1 MEITGKKQKLR
12 KNAFILFF
20 HFTDSGLLL
29 CVLFISDRNGGH
41 QFLCKMGLH
50 EFE

>member
-1 MEITGKKQKLR
+1 MEITGKKTKVEKECVYSL
-12 KNAFILFF
+12 LS
-20 HFTDSGLLL
+20 FTDSGLLL